1 MSEIAIFGLGYVGAV
16 AAVCLARDGHSVV
29 GVDISP
35 EKVRSIAEGRAPL
48 VEAGLD
54 EILGQAIDSGRLRTT
69 TSPSDALAS
78 ASMALVCVGTP
89 SAPNGEIDLVHVRSV
104 IEQISSEIASTTRP
118 FTIVVRSTVIPGTTE
133 GVIIP
138 IVEAV
143 TGELVGDR
151 VQVCFHPEFLREGS
165 SVEDYDDPPK
175 FVVGS
180 NSDVARK
187 EVLSLYP
194 SLLAPVIECDPTTA
208 ELVKYVDN
216 TWHALKV
223 AFANEIGRVSKAVGV
238 DGRQVMDI
246 FVQDTKLNISPKY
259 LRPGTPFGGS
269 CLPKDVR
276 ALRFLARRLDLELPI
291 IESVLPSN
299 ERHLAAA
306 VRAILATGRKKV
318 GLVGLSFKDGT
329 DDLRESP
336 LVEIA
341 ERLIGKG
348 CDLAIYDPEVRLAAL
363 TGTNRLFIE
372 ERIPHV
378 SRLLRDNFQDVV
390 DHAELLVIGR
400 AGAMDA
406 TVSVDG
412 KDRIDLTAATA
423 ASDGMDWRGIV
434 Y

>member
-54 EILGQAIDSGRLRTT
+54 ELLGQAIDSGRLRTT

-276 ALRFLARRLDLELPI
+276 ALRFLARRLD
-291 IESVLPSN
+291 
-299 ERHLAAA
+299 
-306 VRAILATGRKKV
+306 G
-318 GLVGLSFKDGT
+318 
-329 DDLRESP
+329 
-336 LVEIA
+336 
-341 ERLIGKG
+341 
-348 CDLAIYDPEVRLAAL
+348 
-363 TGTNRLFIE
+363 
-372 ERIPHV
+372 
-378 SRLLRDNFQDVV
+378 
-390 DHAELLVIGR
+390 
-400 AGAMDA
+400 
-406 TVSVDG
+406 
-412 KDRIDLTAATA
+412 
-423 ASDGMDWRGIV
+423 
-434 Y
+434 